1 MSRLTRIR
9 PRLDLARPDRGDCSS
24 RCIPCTW
31 SAADGPALPQG
42 MQAPSESV
50 TLPAFELPAP
60 DGSVVRAADLEGKV
74 VVVRFWASW

>member
-1 MSRLTRIR
+1 MSGLTRAGRAWIWLGLIAVTVLTLH
-9 PRLDLARPDRGDCSS
+9 PLNVD
-24 RCIPCTW
+24 
-31 SAADGPALPQG
+31 AADGLALPQG

-60 DGSVVRAADLEGKV
+60 DGGVVRAADLEGKV

>member
-1 MSRLTRIR
+1 MSRLIR
-9 PRLDLARPDRGDCSS
+9 AGRAWIWLGLIAATVLALHPVHVE
-24 RCIPCTW
+24 
-31 SAADGPALPQG
+31 AADGPAVPQG

-60 DGSVVRAADLEGKV
+60 NGSFVRAADLEGKV